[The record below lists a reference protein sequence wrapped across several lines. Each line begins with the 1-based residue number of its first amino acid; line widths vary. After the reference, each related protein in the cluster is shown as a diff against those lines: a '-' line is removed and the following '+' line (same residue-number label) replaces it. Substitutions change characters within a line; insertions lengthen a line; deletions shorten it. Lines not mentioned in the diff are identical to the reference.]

1 MDNLARKLELE
12 LELERWE
19 QGGLVQQV
27 GTVVRA
33 EGVAVRVRT
42 ETGEYG
48 ARRAVSCLVQPE
60 LDDEVLVACRA
71 SGACYVLAV
80 LEREPGAAT
89 TLQVEGDLQVQVP
102 AGSFGVAAQEGVS
115 VVSAK
120 DTTLVSGRIDVRAV
134 EGSVALERLT
144 YWGRVIRS
152 EVEKI
157 KLLAGSFDSVLERWS
172 QKVKRAYRNVEQLDQ
187 LRAQSIDYRAD
198 KTMSLHAGNA
208 LVTAEEL
215 VKIDG
220 EQIHLG

>member
-19 QGGLVQQV
+19 QGELVQQV

-33 EGVAVRVRT
+33 EGVALRVRT

-102 AGSFGVAAQEGVS
+102 AGSFGADRRAGGRRQRGARAA
-115 VVSAK
+115 
-120 DTTLVSGRIDVRAV
+120 D
-134 EGSVALERLT
+134 
-144 YWGRVIRS
+144 
-152 EVEKI
+152 
-157 KLLAGSFDSVLERWS
+157 LLGARHPLRGGE
-172 QKVKRAYRNVEQLDQ
+172 DQ
-187 LRAQSIDYRAD
+187 AP
-198 KTMSLHAGNA
+198 G
-208 LVTAEEL
+208 
-215 VKIDG
+215 G
-220 EQIHLG
+220 

>member
-1 MDNLARKLELE
+1 MDNLARKLELGE
-12 LELERWE
+12 V
-19 QGGLVQQV
+19 VQQV
-27 GTVVRA
+27 GTVVHA
-33 EGVAVRVRT
+33 EGAVVRVRT

-60 LDDEVLVACRA
+60 PGDEVLVACRA
-71 SGACYVLAV
+71 TGACYVLAV
-80 LEREPGAAT
+80 LEREAGAT
-89 TLQVEGDLQVQVP
+89 TRIQVEGDLQVQVP
-102 AGSFGVAAQEGVS
+102 AGSFAVAAQEGVS
-115 VVSAK
+115 LVSAK

-134 EGSVALERLT
+134 EGSVALEQLT
-144 YWGRVIRS
+144 YWGRLIRS

-172 QKVKRAYRNVEQLDQ
+172 QKVKRAYRKVEQIDQ
-187 LRAQSIDYRAD
+187 LRAQSIDYTAE

-208 LVTAEEL
+208 IVTAEEL